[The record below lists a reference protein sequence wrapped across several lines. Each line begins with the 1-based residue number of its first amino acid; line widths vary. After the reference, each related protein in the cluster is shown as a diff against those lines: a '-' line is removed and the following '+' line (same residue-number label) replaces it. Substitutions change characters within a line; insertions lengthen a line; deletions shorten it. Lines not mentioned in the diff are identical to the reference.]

1 MSIRH
6 VAIFGVLFSF
16 IFFSSTF
23 GMAGTPAA
31 SSSNVTV
38 GITIGDTQVE
48 SHADSGNGNLL
59 EAQQA
64 TLSQTATIQSLSFY
78 VTRASGDLILGIYDA
93 TGPNGGPG
101 ALKAQTNGFV
111 TTTGWNRANVVTPV
125 SLPAG
130 NYWLAYLPSSSN
142 LHFRKQN
149 NSGNCVYQ
157 SNSYRSGL
165 PATFPNSSVSCSY
178 TTWSF
183 YAIE

>member
-1 MSIRH
+1 MSIRY

-16 IFFSSTF
+16 IFSSSTL
-23 GMAGTPAA
+23 GMAATPAA
-31 SSSNVTV
+31 SSTNVSV
-38 GITIGDTQVE
+38 GITIGDTRVE
-48 SHADSGNGNLL
+48 SAADDGNGNLAL
-59 EAQQA
+59 AQET

-93 TGPNGGPG
+93 TGSNGGPG
-101 ALKAQTNGFV
+101 VLKAKTNGFV
-111 TTTGWNRANVVTPV
+111 ATTGWNKANGVTPV

-130 NYWLAYLPSSSN
+130 KYWLAYLPSSSN
-142 LHFRKQN
+142 LHFRKHN
-149 NSGNCVYQ
+149 NSGNCVYH
-157 SNSYRSGL
+157 SRSYGSGL

>member
-1 MSIRH
+1 LGEQ
-6 VAIFGVLFSF
+6 VIFGVLFSF
-16 IFFSSTF
+16 IFFSSTS

-48 SHADSGNGNLL
+48 SIADNGNGNLVL
-59 EAQQA
+59 AQET

-93 TGPNGGPG
+93 TGSNGGPG
-101 ALKAQTNGFV
+101 ALKAQTHGFV

-130 NYWLAYLPSSSN
+130 NYWLAYLPSSSR
-142 LHFRKQN
+142 LHFRRQN
-149 NSGNCVYQ
+149 NSGNC
-157 SNSYRSGL
+157 S
-165 PATFPNSSVSCSY
+165 
-178 TTWSF
+178 
-183 YAIE
+183 IEFL